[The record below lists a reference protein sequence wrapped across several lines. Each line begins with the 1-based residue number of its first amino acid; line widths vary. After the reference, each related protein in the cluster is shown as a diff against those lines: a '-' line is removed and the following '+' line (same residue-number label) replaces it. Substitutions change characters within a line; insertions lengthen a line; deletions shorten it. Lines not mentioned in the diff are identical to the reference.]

1 MKLTKTQLR
10 KIIQEEVDRLLTEQ
24 DDPITLQPGVVLKT
38 IEQDERNAIDK
49 EGREMTDEELEK
61 FKALADGALDAVNYN
76 MNRGFP
82 VEVEDYHL
90 IPVKVHNGLVYFE
103 IQNAYNKY
111 LVIGYA
117 GPGHTNRF
125 G

>member
-90 IPVKVHNGLVYFE
+90 IPVKWVSE
-103 IQNAYNKY
+103 I
-111 LVIGYA
+111 I
-117 GPGHTNRF
+117 PI
-125 G
+125 